1 MNGQRH
7 KKTLSIIW
15 SVSSHNSA
23 SSKGKLCCRQ
33 KNHQKAASLS
43 AVLCAVQLNR
53 LSSKSHCTYNKYRI
67 CCRVCDVTQ
76 QQTSEDRSSF
86 IKGSVQT
93 SYMNNHT
100 NNHSRLQLKVFEMW
114 NRQTFSASNHHYNTH
129 YKNVE
134 QIKYKLL
141 METTPHNSQ
150 SNFSQKGNKLNANFL
165 GKIK

>member
-76 QQTSEDRSSF
+76 QQTLEDRSSF

-93 SYMNNHT
+93 SYINNHT
-100 NNHSRLQLKVFEMW
+100 NSHSRLQLSLRKCGTDKLSLQATITTTHTTKMW
-114 NRQTFSASNHHYNTH
+114 NRSN
-129 YKNVE
+129 
-134 QIKYKLL
+134 I
-141 METTPHNSQ
+141 
-150 SNFSQKGNKLNANFL
+150 NFSWKQLPTTHNPISHKRETN
-165 GKIK
+165 

>member
-100 NNHSRLQLKVFEMW
+100 NNHSRLQLTVFE
-114 NRQTFSASNHHYNTH
+114 
-129 YKNVE
+129 NVE
-134 QIKYKLL
+134 QTNFLCKQPSLQH
-141 METTPHNSQ
+141 TTKKWNRSNI
-150 SNFSQKGNKLNANFL
+150 NFSWKQLSTTHNPISHKRETN
-165 GKIK
+165 